1 MASNINRDILK
12 KLSEKTKDEENQKE
26 FIMEILQEESKG
38 LGWYMKFYKDEIEK
52 FAEKEK

>member
-12 KLSEKTKDEENQKE
+12 KLSEKSKDEENQKE